1 MELIKKIKE
10 KLLTREVI
18 MYLIFGV
25 LTTLVNL
32 VTYFILV
39 NVFNMEENTSN
50 VIAIVVAIL
59 FAYVTNCYIVF
70 RTKRNSIKERV
81 VEFFRFI
88 FGRIFTMI
96 FEIAGFYLMFN
107 ILGITDIITKPFITF
122 FVVVLNYF
130 ISKVF
135 VFK

>member
-1 MELIKKIKE
+1 MGLIKKIKE
-10 KLLTREVI
+10 KLLSREVI

-32 VTYFILV
+32 VIYFVLV
-39 NVFNMEENTSN
+39 NVFSIEENTSN
-50 VIAIVVAIL
+50 IIAIVVAII

-70 RTKRNSIKERV
+70 RSKRNSIKERV
-81 VEFFRFI
+81 VEFFKFI
-88 FGRIFTMI
+88 FARIFTMV
-96 FEIAGFYLMFN
+96 FEIVGFYLMFN
-107 ILGITDIITKPFITF
+107 ILGITDIITKLFITF